1 MVQLYGGNIVYMT
14 SYMQYPDISR
24 ITSSLTLPSQLSPI
38 RPHQPIN
45 PLPSLLQQYLQRL
58 PNLLLSLPLDHNPQ
72 RIRAARPL
80 QQRCIPQAPRL
91 THRLLRFRSLKSC
104 RSRLRASDW
113 EFWRSR
119 ELLLHDDKLEMVVG
133 AGGLAA
139 SCVDGGSVDGVGG
152 DVGGAGAEDAAVGED
167 LDAEVC
173 EGVGWVAGVV

>member
-1 MVQLYGGNIVYMT
+1 MT
-14 SYMQYPDISR
+14 SYMQYPNIRR
-24 ITSSLTLPSQLSPI
+24 ITSSLTLPSQFPPV

-45 PLPSLLQQYLQRL
+45 PLPGLLQQHLQRL
-58 PNLLLSLPLDHNPQ
+58 SNLLLPLPLNHNPQ
-72 RIRAARPL
+72 RIRAPSPL
-80 QQRCIPQAPRL
+80 QQRSIPQTPGL
-91 THRLLRFRSLKSC
+91 THRLLRLRSLKSC
-104 RSRLRASDW
+104 RSHLRASDW

-167 LDAEVC
+167 LEAEVC